1 MLDQKDVHNK
11 AQMVRRELQLK
22 LGVQSRD
29 LDHALR
35 KGGRRLP
42 AKVRKQ
48 GNVLARAEFLAQNP
62 KMARLLDGQE
72 VETAFDIVITHL
84 HSIDEVE
91 NRKDRVLGVAG
102 SVAFYLLFVGGAFVV
117 FLWWRG
123 YV

>member
-1 MLDQKDVHNK
+1 
-11 AQMVRRELQLK
+11 
-22 LGVQSRD
+22 
-29 LDHALR
+29 
-35 KGGRRLP
+35 
-42 AKVRKQ
+42 
-48 GNVLARAEFLAQNP
+48 
-62 KMARLLDGQE
+62 